1 MWTSHPLR
9 ALLELVREKGHGD
22 FRYWHELLRSS
33 AAGRDSGWV
42 LSFEK
47 FLFEVVFREQ
57 AFRHVVFAGEKIA
70 GFGAGPKG
78 SRIID
83 FIWQGILIESKLTQA
98 AFKLSQFKVFL
109 GAAKNAGT
117 ELWYIFLKAPSK
129 EFADELAALGR
140 AEGVRVR
147 IFSFNP

>member
-1 MWTSHPLR
+1 
-9 ALLELVREKGHGD
+9 VD
-22 FRYWHELLRSS
+22 FPS
-33 AAGRDSGWV
+33 AAGLIGAGAREGARRLPILARAFEIFRGRARLGLG

-57 AFRHVVFAGEKIA
+57 
-70 GFGAGPKG
+70 
-78 SRIID
+78 
-83 FIWQGILIESKLTQA
+83 GILIESKLTQA
-98 AFKLSQFKVFL
+98 AFRLSQFKVFL

>member
-1 MWTSHPLR
+1 M
-9 ALLELVREKGHGD
+9 D
-22 FRYWHELLRSS
+22 FPS
-33 AAGRDSGWV
+33 AAGLIGASAREGARRLPILARAFEIFRGRARLGLG

-140 AEGVRVR
+140 AEGVSVR
-147 IFSFNP
+147 IFSLNP